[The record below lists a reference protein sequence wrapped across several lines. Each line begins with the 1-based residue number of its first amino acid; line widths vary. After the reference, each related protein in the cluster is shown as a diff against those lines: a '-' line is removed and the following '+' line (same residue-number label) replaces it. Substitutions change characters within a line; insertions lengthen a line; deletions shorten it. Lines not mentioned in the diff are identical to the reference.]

1 MSNPDIGVIPC
12 PVCQFDCFVR
22 ESKKFK
28 AYFTCDECG
37 LQAFS
42 RGVVSDHKIRAK
54 MRPVDSVSA
63 EPAAVDKVT
72 VHTSDGKRHEAKIKT
87 PATETESTIFDVI
100 GRALKS

>member
-1 MSNPDIGVIPC
+1 MSNPNIGIIDC
-12 PVCQFDCFVR
+12 PICDSDCFVR

-54 MRPVDSVSA
+54 MRPVDGVPA
-63 EPAAVDKVT
+63 EPAAVANVT
-72 VHTSDGKRHEAKIKT
+72 VHTSDGKRHEAKIKP
-87 PATETESTIFDVI
+87 PAPETESTIFDVI